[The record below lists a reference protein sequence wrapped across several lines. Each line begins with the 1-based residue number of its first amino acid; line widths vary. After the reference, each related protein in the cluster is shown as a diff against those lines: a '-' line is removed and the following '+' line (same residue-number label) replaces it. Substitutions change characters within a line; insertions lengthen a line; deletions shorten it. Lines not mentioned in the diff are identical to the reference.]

1 MTSKEFLKQNKV
13 LLIQSVG
20 TKINHLEQKVRWTE
34 KNDPDFKGAQGRKNK
49 IKELSIIMEWLES
62 GVFND

>member
-1 MTSKEFLKQNKV
+1 MTSKEFIKQNKV

-20 TKINHLEQKVRWTE
+20 TKINHLEQKVRCTE
-34 KNDPDFKGAQGRKNK
+34 KNDPDFKGSQGRKNK
-49 IKELSIIMEWLES
+49 IKELAIIIEWLES